1 MRKQEVPP
9 ISREGRG
16 NPSKDGK
23 EMIFEGAYGTFGSI
37 LLMDVRGHQLKSALI
52 GNDGLAI
59 TCADFVVQNM
69 VHGGVTGRNESGVN
83 GVVGIDV
90 MGVMFGGKRLHQ
102 DSIRSM
108 HSYHDVLVATS

>member
-1 MRKQEVPP
+1 MRKQKVPP
-9 ISREGRG
+9 KSGEGRG

-37 LLMDVRGHQLKSALI
+37 FSMDVRGHQLKSAPI

-69 VHGGVTGRNESGVN
+69 VRGGVAG
-83 GVVGIDV
+83 
-90 MGVMFGGKRLHQ
+90 
-102 DSIRSM
+102 
-108 HSYHDVLVATS
+108 